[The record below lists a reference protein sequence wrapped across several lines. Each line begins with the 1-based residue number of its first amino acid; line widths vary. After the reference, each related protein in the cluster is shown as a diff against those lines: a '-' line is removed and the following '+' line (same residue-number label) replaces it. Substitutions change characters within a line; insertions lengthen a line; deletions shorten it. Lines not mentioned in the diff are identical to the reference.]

1 MNIEKVIDMR
11 DANEACDL
19 QNNCNE
25 CIISYGKMTPCNFI
39 RNKYKDSIW
48 NYKEESRQLEEYI
61 KNNPNE
67 KLMTG
72 LTVLDKWYVRPMNWC
87 GMWKKNKLLGG
98 RCLAYFDTKEDLDNT
113 LIRLGYE
120 IDQFT
125 ILINYVVKYVMTVL

>member
-25 CIISYGKMTPCNFI
+25 CIISYEKMTPCNFI

-72 LTVLDKWYVRPMNWC
+72 LTVLDKWYIRPMNWC
-87 GMWKKNKLLGG
+87 GMWKKNKLLGAVKTING
-98 RCLAYFDTKEDLDNT
+98 KKVRVYSLFTTGVKWFKRAYYSCRK
-113 LIRLGYE
+113 
-120 IDQFT
+120 
-125 ILINYVVKYVMTVL
+125 KYYLKT

>member
-1 MNIEKVIDMR
+1 MR

-25 CIISYGKMTPCNFI
+25 CIISYEKMKPCNFI
-39 RNKYKDSIW
+39 RNKYKNTIR

-72 LTVLDKWYVRPMNWC
+72 LTVLDKWYIRPMNWC

-98 RCLAYFDTKEDLDNT
+98 RCLAYFNTKEDLDNT

-125 ILINYVVKYVMTVL
+125 ILINEAVGKIIVLYTIDK